1 MIRWKNKRV
10 GLLAILLWPA
20 LLLAQS
26 GRDTFFPVST
36 VTVLFE
42 HNAYESS
49 DTSVLQ
55 LQHVLDSLERFKH
68 KRFELYAH
76 TSLSG
81 SREYN
86 QRLSEK
92 RMAWVHT
99 YLVSKGI
106 DSTTIVG
113 RALGKTKPL
122 DIKDVDLAE
131 TLNRRVEVKI
141 YKRFALTTLEGKIML
156 NEGVLNQPV
165 WIKGE
170 NKYFADSVLS
180 QRDGSFTMLVPD
192 LLPITLTTFVK
203 GYAADL
209 KTLMVNTRKERP
221 TVTLQMLPLKKGASI
236 SFHSVQFYGNKNVF
250 LPKSMEGLENMGI
263 QLIRNPDYCF
273 EIQGHVNAP
282 GVPASQ
288 VMTYMDLSKS
298 RAGRVYQ
305 WLIDKGMEAERM
317 IPVGYGH
324 LQMLFPNSRDEASQE
339 KNRRV
344 EVHVLDCAEVS
355 KMRKNFSEEEFIR
368 LANLPLYNDLNVPS
382 EIRQ

>member
-1 MIRWKNKRV
+1 MV
-10 GLLAILLWPA
+10 LLWPT
-20 LLLAQS
+20 LLLAQAN
-26 GRDTFFPVST
+26 RDTFFPVRL
-36 VTVLFE
+36 VTVLFD
-42 HNAYESS
+42 HNAYALS
-49 DTSVLQ
+49 DTSVLP
-55 LQHVLDSLERFKH
+55 LQHVLDSMERFKH
-68 KRFELYAH
+68 KKFELYAH
-76 TSLSG
+76 TSMSG

-92 RMAWVHT
+92 RWEHVKN
-99 YLVSKGI
+99 YLIARGI
-106 DSTTIVG
+106 DSSVISG
-113 RALGKTKPL
+113 RALGKTRPL
-122 DIKDVDLAE
+122 DIKDADLAE

-141 YKRFALTTLEGKIML
+141 YKRFALTSLQGRIKLTEGEL
-156 NEGVLNQPV
+156 DQPV
-165 WIKGE
+165 WIKGD

-180 QRDGSFTMLVPD
+180 EKDGSFTMMVPD

-203 GYAADL
+203 GYAVDI
-209 KTLMVNTRKERP
+209 KTIMVNARKERP
-221 TVTLQMLPLKKGASI
+221 TAILQMLPLKNGTSI
-236 SFHSVQFYGNKNVF
+236 SFHSVQFHGNKNVF

-263 QLIRNPDYCF
+263 QLIRNPDYCY

-288 VMTYMDLSKS
+288 VMAYMDLSKS

-305 WLIDKGMEAERM
+305 WLIDKGMEADRL

-344 EVHVLDCAEVS
+344 EVYVLDCAEVA
-355 KMRKNFSEEEFIR
+355 KMRKNFSDEEFIR
-368 LANLPLYNDLNVPS
+368 LANLPLYNDLNIPS

>member
-1 MIRWKNKRV
+1 MKGIINKRV
-10 GLLAILLWPA
+10 GLIMVILWPT
-20 LLLAQS
+20 LLLAQAR
-26 GRDTFFPVST
+26 RDTFFPVHT
-36 VTVLFE
+36 VTVLFD
-42 HNAYESS
+42 HDAS
-49 DTSVLQ
+49 DFPDSSVLQ
-55 LQHVLDSLERFKH
+55 LQHVLDSMARFKH

-76 TSLSG
+76 TSMSG

-92 RMAWVHT
+92 RLERIKN
-99 YLVSKGI
+99 YLISKGI
-106 DSTTIVG
+106 DPSSVVG
-113 RALGKTKPL
+113 RALGKTRPL
-122 DIKDVDLAE
+122 DIKDADLAE

-141 YKRFALTTLEGKIML
+141 YKRFALTSLQGKIKL
-156 NEGVLNQPV
+156 DEGELDQPV
-165 WIKGE
+165 WIKGD

-180 QRDGSFTMLVPD
+180 KKDGSFTMMVPD
-192 LLPITLTTFVK
+192 LLPITLTTFVR
-203 GYAADL
+203 GYAVDL
-209 KTLMVNTRKERP
+209 TTIMVNAQKERP
-221 TVTLQMLPLKKGASI
+221 MASLQMLPLKKGSSI
-236 SFHSVQFYGNKNVF
+236 SFHSVQFHGNKNVF

-263 QLIRNPDYCF
+263 QLIRNPDYCY

-305 WLIDKGMEAERM
+305 WLIDKGMKADRM

-344 EVHVLDCAEVS
+344 EVYVLDCAEVA

>member
-1 MIRWKNKRV
+1 M
-10 GLLAILLWPA
+10 A
-20 LLLAQS
+20 
-26 GRDTFFPVST
+26 
-36 VTVLFE
+36 
-42 HNAYESS
+42 
-49 DTSVLQ
+49 
-55 LQHVLDSLERFKH
+55 RFKH

-92 RMAWVHT
+92 RLNCVKN
-99 YLVSKGI
+99 YLISKGI
-106 DSTTIVG
+106 DSAVVVG
-113 RALGKTKPL
+113 QALGKTRPL
-122 DIKDVDLAE
+122 DIKDSDLAE

-141 YKRFALTTLEGKIML
+141 YKRFALTPLKGKIIVDDGEL
-156 NEGVLNQPV
+156 DHPV
-165 WIKGE
+165 WIKGD

-180 QRDGSFTMLVPD
+180 EKDGSFVMMVPD
-192 LLPITLTTFVK
+192 LLPITLTTFVR

-209 KTLMVNTRKERP
+209 KTIMVNAQKERP
-221 TVTLQMLPLKKGASI
+221 TASLQMLPLKNGSSI
-236 SFHSVQFYGNKNVF
+236 SFHSVQFHGNKNVF

-305 WLIDKGMEAERM
+305 WLIDRGMKAERL
-317 IPVGYGH
+317 IPAGYGH
-324 LQMLFPNSRDEASQE
+324 LKMLYPNARDEASQE

-344 EVHVLDCAEVS
+344 EVHVLDCEEV
-355 KMRKNFSEEEFIR
+355 KKLRQQFSEAEFLQ